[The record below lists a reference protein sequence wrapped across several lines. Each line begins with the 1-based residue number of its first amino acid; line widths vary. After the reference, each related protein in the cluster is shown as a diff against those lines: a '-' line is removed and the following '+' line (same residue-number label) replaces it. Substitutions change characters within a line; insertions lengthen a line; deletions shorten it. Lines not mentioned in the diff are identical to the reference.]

1 MVGGKEE
8 KRSGGPTTGGFGSGP
23 GGWRAISHPLIWKV
37 IQKSPKSHPYV
48 IQKSPKFQKSSNSNP
63 TVLKSHPEDQQ
74 FPPIF
79 TQKYTDSPHLFENH
93 HTIQFVQSIK
103 TKSPHLLLVQI
114 ELGHSSLML
123 VISRPQ
129 RQRRYGDYSRKC
141 LHCLKFVSPSRRLAL
156 PHFSRRN
163 RRCRTLV
170 SKSKQQIQTNK
181 SKQIQTNKPKQI
193 QINPNKSRK
202 HLPLPHFSRTLQTV
216 AAAPLLANPN
226 KFKETNPSKAKE
238 TKLQKQIQTNQ

>member
-1 MVGGKEE
+1 MVNTSLIKQKHDKHVGSRGIIGRRKRRKEE
-8 KRSGGPTTGGFGSGP
+8 WWVYHWWVGSGT

-79 TQKYTDSPHLFENH
+79 PPKKTLETDIYSDSPHLFENH

-129 RQRRYGDYSRKC
+129 RQRGYGDYSRKC

-156 PHFSRRN
+156 LTF
-163 RRCRTLV
+163 L
-170 SKSKQQIQTNK
+170 
-181 SKQIQTNKPKQI
+181 
-193 QINPNKSRK
+193 
-202 HLPLPHFSRTLQTV
+202 
-216 AAAPLLANPN
+216 
-226 KFKETNPSKAKE
+226 
-238 TKLQKQIQTNQ
+238 